1 MRLAIHSVLEQRI
14 ANLLIEFLR
23 EHNVKPETN
32 KLKLRVDELKPGMVI
47 AEDVYAASG
56 VKLLPKGV
64 QLRDKTLALLLERNE
79 TDPVLGGIYILT
91 DWSLLYGT

>member
-1 MRLAIHSVLEQRI
+1 VHLAIHSVLEQRI
-14 ANLLIEFLR
+14 ANLLIEFLH

-32 KLKLRVDELKPGMVI
+32 TLKLCVDDLKPGMVI

-64 QLRDKTLALLLERNE
+64 PLRDKTLALLLERNE
-79 TDPVLGGIYILT
+79 VDPVLGGIYILT

>member
-1 MRLAIHSVLEQRI
+1 M
-14 ANLLIEFLR
+14 
-23 EHNVKPETN
+23 
-32 KLKLRVDELKPGMVI
+32 DDLKPGMVI

>member
-1 MRLAIHSVLEQRI
+1 M
-14 ANLLIEFLR
+14 
-23 EHNVKPETN
+23 
-32 KLKLRVDELKPGMVI
+32 DELTPGMVI

-56 VKLLPKGV
+56 VKLLPRGV
-64 QLRDKTLALLLERNE
+64 QLRDKTLALLQQRNE